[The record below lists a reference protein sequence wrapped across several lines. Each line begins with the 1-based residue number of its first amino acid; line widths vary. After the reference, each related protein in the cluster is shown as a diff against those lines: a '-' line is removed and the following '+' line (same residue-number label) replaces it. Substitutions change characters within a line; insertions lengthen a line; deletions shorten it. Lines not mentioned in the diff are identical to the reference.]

1 MQFYASIPSPS
12 ISKMN
17 GQDPS
22 QRGGP
27 YGSNRFD
34 FGNIAGDPFALATI
48 SVSMIAWLIATVGSV
63 IAQTQSKINTFI
75 WWTIAYQMCCLLA
88 VTFVIGYSS
97 HHRYSMAIVG
107 YLAAGLV
114 NTSLAADRLVAS
126 TFPAREAAAAGFIL
140 FAMVQIVWIGYFGQN
155 MSPPTGYDSYA
166 MGKDKSSSGYPY
178 GSNRPET
185 STSSHHTPQ
194 MYTSAQLGGNFETSV
209 ANRIASGTTPPAS
222 TPTPGQSAAPA
233 AEQEVAQPTEYP
245 YRAQAMYNYE
255 ANPEDANEISF
266 QKHEVLDVWDVSGRW
281 WQARKT
287 NGETGIAPSN
297 YLVLLS

>member
-1 MQFYASIPSPS
+1 
-12 ISKMN
+12 MN

-22 QRGGP
+22 RGGP
-27 YGSNRFD
+27 YGSSRFD

-48 SVSMIAWLIATVGSV
+48 SVSVIAWLISIVGSV
-63 IAQTQSKINTFI
+63 IAQTDTPINGFI
-75 WWTIAYQMCCLLA
+75 WWTIAYQLCCLLG
-88 VTFVIGYSS
+88 VTVIVGYNA
-97 HHRYSMAIVG
+97 HQRWSMAIVG

-114 NTSLAADRLVAS
+114 STALSANQLVSS
-126 TFPAREAAAAGFIL
+126 TAPAREASAAGFIL

-155 MSPPTGYDSYA
+155 MTAPTSYDSYA
-166 MGKDKSSSGYPY
+166 MGKDSKQSYPY
-178 GSNRPET
+178 VGRPET
-185 STSSHHTPQ
+185 STSSHDTPQ

-209 ANRIASGTTPPAS
+209 NSGGARGPSGTTPPAS
-222 TPTPGQSAAPA
+222 TPTPAAPA
-233 AEQEVAQPTEYP
+233 SGNEEVPQPTEYP

-266 QKHEVLDVWDVSGRW
+266 QKHEVLEVWDVSGRW
-281 WQARKT
+281 WQARKA

>member
-1 MQFYASIPSPS
+1 
-12 ISKMN
+12 
-17 GQDPS
+17 
-22 QRGGP
+22 
-27 YGSNRFD
+27 
-34 FGNIAGDPFALATI
+34 
-48 SVSMIAWLIATVGSV
+48 
-63 IAQTQSKINTFI
+63 
-75 WWTIAYQMCCLLA
+75 
-88 VTFVIGYSS
+88 
-97 HHRYSMAIVG
+97 MAIVG

-126 TFPAREAAAAGFIL
+126 SLPAREAAAAGFIL

-155 MSPPTGYDSYA
+155 MSPPMSYDSYA
-166 MGKDKSSSGYPY
+166 MGKDKSHGGYPY

-209 ANRIASGTTPPAS
+209 NTGANRIVSGTTPPAS

-245 YRAQAMYNYE
+245 YKAQAMYNYE

-281 WQARKT
+281 WQARKA